1 MRSGNSVA
9 NEGKI
14 LRNETLIKQLEEERL
29 YTSEPASASRFKSSV
44 RATNKSGRPT
54 NRSVPNLVSGVV
66 GGDRTLIGT
75 SENYASAEICKKKSV
90 KHPMFQLKF
99 SDTVSP

>member
-44 RATNKSGRPT
+44 RATNKSGRET

-75 SENYASAEICKKKSV
+75 SEN
-90 KHPMFQLKF
+90 
-99 SDTVSP
+99 